1 MVQQYIML
9 LRWTEQGI
17 RNFKDTTRRAD
28 SAKREAERIGG
39 KLTLYWTFGE
49 YDLVCILEAPND
61 EAAMEFGLKVGSFGN
76 VRTTTLKAFTEE
88 EIAGVVKKLSKV
100 FRSICLSIN
109 ASLWRIE
116 LCLRKLLSWLRSW
129 VQIPYNSLRLIW

>member
-1 MVQQYIML
+1 MIIAIEDATKKLKFSSGFFLQYMVTRKQYYIML

-28 SAKREAERIGG
+28 AAKREAERIGG

-61 EAAMEFGLKVGSFGN
+61 EAAMEFGLKVGSLGN
-76 VRTTTLKAFTEE
+76 VRTTTLKAFSEE
-88 EIAGVVKKLSKV
+88 EIAGVVKKLS
-100 FRSICLSIN
+100 
-109 ASLWRIE
+109 
-116 LCLRKLLSWLRSW
+116 
-129 VQIPYNSLRLIW
+129 